1 MKGISADWLCPIL
14 GNEKRRKQPDG
25 FLFALI
31 RMYKHNIIY
40 AHAIKQLLLCVSKK
54 EPCLWAV
61 TGLHELD
68 YFAEEVMNLLK
79 QERKYCDNSADNGNA
94 D

>member
-1 MKGISADWLCPIL
+1 MQIGCAIL

-61 TGLHELD
+61 TA
-68 YFAEEVMNLLK
+68 YMNWIISP
-79 QERKYCDNSADNGNA
+79 RKL
-94 D
+94 

>member
-1 MKGISADWLCPIL
+1 MCI
-14 GNEKRRKQPDG
+14 EKRTLSLGCYR
-25 FLFALI
+25 
-31 RMYKHNIIY
+31 
-40 AHAIKQLLLCVSKK
+40 
-54 EPCLWAV
+54 
-61 TGLHELD
+61 LHELD